1 MPRDDLINIG
11 NDVKSQCEETQR
23 GATKKSAA
31 KMDVCAKN
39 IRKRIK
45 GVVDV
50 KKINSE
56 EYEISI
62 A

>member
-1 MPRDDLINIG
+1 MSRDDLINIG

-23 GATKKSAA
+23 SATKKCAA
-31 KMDVCAKN
+31 KIDVYAKI

-50 KKINSE
+50 KKINFE
-56 EYEISI
+56 EYEVSI
-62 A
+62 V